1 MWCGACYLKAPSDN
15 FYINKPVDED
25 GIPMYE
31 RVEDEWRYTQGIDG
45 AHVIVTFQCDLC
57 IFRTLFNRDPIQ
69 LEGDRHSLSI
79 IRRMNLDAIWSREP
93 STITNNLR
101 NLTKMIRFCETHGL
115 EPQLPQLGPWELKDT
130 LGYCLAFSMLEHS
143 KSSGKHARS
152 HTQFATIRQQRAA
165 YSNLFQAS
173 CNMNHSYNSITQSNQ
188 GRFHLAQC
196 PSNSVWFTRW
206 SRGCETRM
214 GYIIKQDKAL
224 SIDILKALISHWI
237 IDIENSNIGSWQR
250 LKTCMA
256 LTYITISFVASLRG
270 AEGLKLDLTRLKFHF
285 INNDRKN
292 MLKGS
297 TKIPPHVIMPL
308 RGRFKGEQGERCHL
322 LPLAIESKSG
332 IKIKATLELLIQA
345 REDMPHLNSSWAF
358 VDQNNQ
364 KLPFGIMN
372 EWFHQGLETIKE
384 NDFQDNLGLRS
395 VDIRE
400 EYSINRSCRRGSST
414 HAQNQNISE
423 SIIRMQNRWSMVENA
438 KGRRPT
444 FNMVETYS
452 DIEHLIPAVIQYS
465 GQL

>member
-1 MWCGACYLKAPSDN
+1 M
-15 FYINKPVDED
+15 DED
-25 GIPMYE
+25 GVPMYE
-31 RVEDEWRYTQGIDG
+31 KAEDEFRYTQGIDG
-45 AHVIVTFQCDLC
+45 AHLTVTFQCDIC
-57 IFRTLFNRDPIQ
+57 IFRSLFNRDPI
-69 LEGDRHSLSI
+69 ESTDDKDSLSV

-93 STITNNLR
+93 STIQNNLR
-101 NLTKMIRFCETHGL
+101 NLSKMIRFCEGHGM
-115 EPQLPQLGPWELKDT
+115 EPQLPKLGPWGLKDT

-143 KSSGKHARS
+143 KSSGKHSKS

-173 CNMNHSYNSITQSNQ
+173 CNMNQSFNSITQSNQ

-224 SIDILKALISHWI
+224 SIDILKALINNWI
-237 IDIENSNIGSWQR
+237 NDIEESESGSWQR
-250 LKTCMA
+250 LKSCMI
-256 LTYITISFVASLRG
+256 LTYTTISFVASLRG
-270 AEGLKLDLTRLKFHF
+270 AEGLKLDLNRLKFYF
-285 INNDRKN
+285 SETQQNRV
-292 MLKGS
+292 GGTTS
-297 TKIPPHVIMPL
+297 RIPPHIIMPL

-332 IKIKATLELLIQA
+332 IKIKASLELLIQA
-345 REDMPHLNSSWAF
+345 REDMPQLNSAWAF
-358 VDQNNQ
+358 VNQNNQ

-372 EWFHQGLETIKE
+372 DWFHQGLENIKD

-395 VDIRE
+395 IDIRE
-400 EYSINRSCRRGSST
+400 EYSINRSCRRGSAT

-423 SIIRMQNRWSMVENA
+423 AIIRMQNRWSMVENA

>member
-1 MWCGACYLKAPSDN
+1 M
-15 FYINKPVDED
+15 DED

-31 RVEDEWRYTQGIDG
+31 KADDEFRYTHGIDG
-45 AHVIVTFQCDLC
+45 AHLIVTFQCDIC
-57 IFRTLFNRDPIQ
+57 IFRTLFNRDPI
-69 LEGDRHSLSI
+69 ESHDDKDSLKT

-93 STITNNLR
+93 STIQNNLR
-101 NLTKMIRFCETHGL
+101 NLSKIINFAELHGM
-115 EPQLPQLGPWELKDT
+115 EPQLPRLGPWSLKDN

-143 KSSGKHARS
+143 KSSGRHAAS

-173 CNMNHSYNSITQSNQ
+173 CNMSDSYNSITQSNQ

-196 PSNSVWFTRW
+196 PSNSAWFTRW

-224 SIDILKALISHWI
+224 SIDILKALINNWI
-237 IDIENSNIGSWQR
+237 LDIETSDRGSWQR
-250 LKTCMA
+250 LKSCMV
-256 LTYITISFVASLRG
+256 LTYTTISFVASLRG
-270 AEGLKLDLTRLKFHF
+270 AEGLKLDLNRLKFYLSQEQGKKF
-285 INNDRKN
+285 G
-292 MLKGS
+292 GS
-297 TKIPPHVIMPL
+297 SPKLPPHVIMPL

-322 LPLAIESKSG
+322 LPLAIETKSG
-332 IKIKATLELLIQA
+332 IKIKASLELLIQA
-345 REDMPHLNSSWAF
+345 REDMHHLNSSWAF
-358 VDQNNQ
+358 IDQQNQ
-364 KLPFGIMN
+364 KLPFGTMN
-372 EWFHQGLETIKE
+372 DWFHQGLENVKE

-400 EYSINRSCRRGSST
+400 DYSINRSCRRGSAT